1 MEHSIIRRRAFTLL
15 ELLVVMA
22 VAGILLSLVLP
33 VFQSMGDAAKI
44 KQAASCV
51 VDQID
56 AARQWAEVNGA
67 TVQVRL
73 LMAPG
78 QSNYTG
84 IQIWSGDEKLILDK
98 PVGLPE
104 GVAIVADPSLSPMLD
119 RMCTGEMPGTESSH
133 SESRWAGGRFAAFR
147 VRPSGA
153 IELAPPSSSTPRS
166 RVYSSNPRS
175 ELYFTV
181 APDRPTGGEVPA
193 NYATIQLNPDTAH
206 PLLYRP

>member
-1 MEHSIIRRRAFTLL
+1 MEHSIIRRRAFTLV

-22 VAGILLSLVLP
+22 VAGILLSQVLP
-33 VFQSMGDAAKI
+33 GFQSMGDAAKI
-44 KQAASCV
+44 KQAASCL

-84 IQIWSGDEKLILDK
+84 IQIWSGDERLILDK

-104 GVAIVADPSLSPMLD
+104 GVAIVADSSPEPSLSPMLA
-119 RMCTGEMPGTESSH
+119 RMCLGEMPGTASSN

-153 IELAPPSSSTPRS
+153 IELAPPLSST
-166 RVYSSNPRS
+166 PRS

-181 APDRPTGGEVPA
+181 APDRPTGGVVPA

-206 PLLYRP
+206 PLLYLP